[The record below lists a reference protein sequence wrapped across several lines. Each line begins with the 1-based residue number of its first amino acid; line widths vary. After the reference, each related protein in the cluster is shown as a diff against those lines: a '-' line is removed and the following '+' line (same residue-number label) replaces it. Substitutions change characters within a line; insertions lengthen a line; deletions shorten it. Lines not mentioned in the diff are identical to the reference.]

1 MDIVDTSII
10 LKNYI
15 NRVSK
20 LFLKEKDI
28 PNCSFDITK
37 LQEQDTLKTMSL
49 SLYKKYI
56 SVMNNDTI
64 NNEKIL
70 KFRACICVWI
80 IYKYNIDDD
89 EIGLESICN
98 LTKYSK
104 EEIIAEEI
112 NICKAVDYKFR

>member
-1 MDIVDTSII
+1 MNNFSTSII

-20 LFLKEKDI
+20 IFLKEKDI

-49 SLYKKYI
+49 NLYKKYI
-56 SVMNNDTI
+56 SLINNDTI
-64 NNEKIL
+64 NDEKIL

-89 EIGLESICN
+89 EIGLDSICN
-98 LTKYSK
+98 LTNYTK
-104 EEIIAEEI
+104 EEITAEEI
-112 NICKAVDYKFR
+112 NICKTVDYKFR

>member
-28 PNCSFDITK
+28 PSCSFVISK

-56 SVMNNDTI
+56 S
-64 NNEKIL
+64 
-70 KFRACICVWI
+70 
-80 IYKYNIDDD
+80 
-89 EIGLESICN
+89 SISLN
-98 LTKYSK
+98 FL
-104 EEIIAEEI
+104 
-112 NICKAVDYKFR
+112 R